1 LSQARCLTLS
11 QVFMAIY
18 VSLRMN
24 ADCSRRVDQTGI
36 DCFPKRRTWM
46 ASLPASAC
54 SLWTRYFMSLKSSHL
69 ETRDDSSRAF
79 ASQAMDTIYTYLT
92 PRNVWLYV
100 CAAELILFVA
110 TSSIAIL
117 SALCYDHLN
126 RVATKDG
133 FAASQGPSLQL

>member
-1 LSQARCLTLS
+1 
-11 QVFMAIY
+11 
-18 VSLRMN
+18 
-24 ADCSRRVDQTGI
+24 
-36 DCFPKRRTWM
+36 
-46 ASLPASAC
+46 
-54 SLWTRYFMSLKSSHL
+54 
-69 ETRDDSSRAF
+69 
-79 ASQAMDTIYTYLT
+79 MDTIYTYLT

-133 FAASQGPSLQL
+133 FAASQSETQSACYLVAFITTVITWLEISGRVLCWSWIGYTDQRFWRVGIPALMANAVWAGTLLAMLPGGFRHHDTSSIQGIGQARNLQV